1 MDPALLKGFN
11 AFKKRSL
18 ATPVVEAK
26 KPSTSQQSAG
36 NAVVKKKVKRK
47 TELPA
52 QLLQQAKKQA
62 AQQTFNYKT
71 HGSIRTKSR
80 FSILQSIVDFLKS
93 SYQKRDFRNF
103 TLDELLDL
111 SRNTDMKP
119 KDKIWLE
126 EALRQ
131 NPKIALDDNRYIF
144 KPKYALR
151 DKKSLIKLLD
161 KHDQQG
167 LGGVLLDDI
176 REGLPNADDIIKAI
190 ADKVTFVTRAND
202 KKAILYNF
210 DSSMAVSVD
219 EEFQKHWRSVAV
231 EGLAEPDIE
240 KYLTSSG
247 ITTMQGVA
255 PKTQKVNKKR
265 GGKRK
270 RNGKLLNTHL
280 EGGVLKDYSET
291 PGKK

>member
-26 KPSTSQQSAG
+26 KPSSSQQNIGS
-36 NAVVKKKVKRK
+36 VSKKRVKRK
-47 TELPA
+47 TELPL

-93 SYQKRDFRNF
+93 SYQKRDFSHF

-119 KDKIWLE
+119 QDKIWLE
-126 EALRQ
+126 GALRQ
-131 NPKIALDDNRYIF
+131 NPKIALDEGKYIF

-151 DKKSLIKLLD
+151 DKKSLIRLLD

-167 LGGVLLDDI
+167 HGGILLDDV

-202 KKAILYNF
+202 KKAILFNY

-219 EEFQKHWRSVAV
+219 EEFQKHWRGVAV

-255 PKTQKVNKKR
+255 PKMQKANKKR
-265 GGKRK
+265 GGKRR

-280 EGGVLKDYSET
+280 GGGVLKDYSESS
-291 PGKK
+291 GKK